1 MSIQE
6 RRLEKAWSQEELAQ
20 HSGLS
25 VRTIQRIEGGR
36 RAGLE
41 SLKCLAAVFETNVST
56 LMQEQTM
63 IDTQSFDESNQPA
76 AKTNDTTDPLEREA
90 IEYVQNLKAFHMHW
104 ISYLVIV
111 PSLYALNLYIS
122 PEYMWSYLVAALW
135 GAGLALHVLVLFG
148 LFGIFGARWE
158 QRQFKKRMRSS
169 DR

>member
-1 MSIQE
+1 MSISE
-6 RRLEKAWSQEELAQ
+6 RRLEKGWSQEELAQ

-41 SLKCLAAVFETNVST
+41 SLKCLAAVFETNVSL

-63 IDTQSFDESNQPA
+63 IDTQSYNDTTPTA
-76 AKTNDTTDPLEREA
+76 AKKCDTTDPLEREA

-104 ISYLVIV
+104 IAYLVIM
-111 PSLYALNLYIS
+111 PGLYALNLYIS
-122 PEYMWSYLVAALW
+122 PDYMWSYLVAPLW
-135 GAGLALHVLVLFG
+135 GAGLALHVLVMFG

-158 QRQFKKRMRSS
+158 QRQFKKRMRSG